1 MLTISSITVS
11 PWPQPA
17 PNVPAQPVTTAKPS
31 QNVSPANAGVPVP
44 VAPAGEGAQVQTT
57 YVPRAL
63 PPVEAKREAAPA
75 DLPANATR
83 PEQPVVE
90 GPSRQ
95 ITAAP
100 RQAPQQSQ
108 EAPGAASQPPSAATQ
123 SRQAAQ
129 PDGPPEVQRP
139 EVATARFPGELPPE
153 VKNPA
158 VAAMEKQI
166 QELVPN
172 LWLASRKAVDVLIGE
187 NAKSAAA
194 ARAED
199 LAAAKPAPGARS
211 ATAAEGVAQ
220 SYADQ
225 SAGNGGNKPAPG
237 SMVDAQA

>member
-44 VAPAGEGAQVQTT
+44 VAPAGEGAQVQAT

-75 DLPANATR
+75 DVPTNAAS
-83 PEQPVVE
+83 PEQPVRALT
-90 GPSRQ
+90 RQ
-95 ITAAP
+95 AAPAP
-100 RQAPQQSQ
+100 RQASQQAADTP
-108 EAPGAASQPPSAATQ
+108 EAGPSATTERQ
-123 SRQAAQ
+123 SAQ
-129 PDGPPEVQRP
+129 PEGPPEVLRP
-139 EVATARFPGELPPE
+139 EPASPRFQGELPPE
-153 VKNPA
+153 VQNPA

-172 LWLASRKAVDVLIGE
+172 MWLASRQAVDVLIGE
-187 NAKSAAA
+187 NARAAAA
-194 ARAED
+194 ARAVD
-199 LAAAKPAPGARS
+199 LAAVQLPPSASRAPSASEGAVQNYTRQSVEAGSTGKP
-211 ATAAEGVAQ
+211 T
-220 SYADQ
+220 
-225 SAGNGGNKPAPG
+225 PG